1 MYALHLIK
9 RDMVKFIYSKVCQFC
24 YGVNKIIYCFIIPCL
39 ILAKIYSQAHI
50 FFLWPWKDWC
60 NMVICIFNIS
70 VRDVYLIRIYE
81 LWNIKY
87 HFVKF
92 YWTERLKCNYFFYWY
107 LGDDMYLMQVFSP
120 EYRPWKFWQTPEQKG
135 VPAVKPCRKDDL
147 KMLTEN

>member
-24 YGVNKIIYCFIIPCL
+24 YGVNKIIYCFIIPCV
-39 ILAKIYSQAHI
+39 ILAKVYSQAHI

-60 NMVICIFNIS
+60 NMVIYIFHIS

-81 LWNIKY
+81 LWNIRY
-87 HFVKF
+87 HCLSIFRRRSLNLTM
-92 YWTERLKCNYFFYWY
+92 YWTNVK
-107 LGDDMYLMQVFSP
+107 GDDMYLMQVFSP
-120 EYRPWKFWQTPEQKG
+120 DYRPWKFWQTPEQKG
-135 VPAVKPCRKDDL
+135 VPAVKSCRKDDL